1 MKNRVIFKRFISFL
15 LVFTMILGNLIPFN
29 ICISKASSE
38 KEIYKST
45 NCSIVFKVN
54 SEWDSGFEGQF
65 IIKNLGNETLENWK
79 FQLKF
84 PHEITNLW
92 DGKILSHKG
101 DVYVIQCPD
110 WNLKIPAGGQA
121 VIGFNAKKGKTITAP
136 TNCELLMDRYQVDE
150 EDFEIT
156 YRTTSDWGDAFNGE
170 ISIKNNTSQSIEG
183 WQLEFDFSKE
193 ITNFWTAKI
202 LSHEGNHYIIRND
215 EWNSVIKPNTV
226 IHLGF
231 EGKPGNV
238 NEEPQNYKLTKIQD
252 DENIEVEKPEDTPKF
267 DIEKVN
273 WDKDT
278 DGDGIPDDIEIF
290 FGTDLNKSDTDGDGL
305 DDMYELETSET
316 DFNKTDTDGN
326 GITDDKEDFDKDGL
340 TTIEEFE
347 MKTDPYVADTD
358 DDGLS
363 DGDEVKKFKTN
374 PLVQDTDNDGLLDGD
389 EIKIGLDPLKKMTHE
404 GIPDKDYQ
412 MEQKI
417 TEDKFFVNQDKKEFQ
432 ISMDITASGCV
443 ETGMGVADSSSQNLL
458 SSNRA
463 ILGDAIDFNY
473 VEGTMSSATLKFRIN
488 EKYIKEANAGGTNI
502 DNELKGLKRFNI
514 FRLNQ
519 EDDKENASLLLPI
532 ETNFDSS
539 TNTISA
545 KVDELGTYCVVDM
558 NMWLYDLGIRSDNV
572 KEKQT
577 FDLDDEN
584 EANTDDVPSP
594 DYKPITEDELKQSIE
609 DLVNY
614 SQTPEKTKKK
624 VNQQVDLTIVMDV
637 SHSMDKT
644 INQIKAYIGTLVE
657 RLYQHNITLHTSLV
671 KFTEYKKGQENNTK
685 VLKTKDG
692 SIWAKNSIQAVEL
705 LSKLEIA
712 SGKEETPID
721 GIGMG
726 MELDYRKGAEKYMVL
741 LTDEGCNPVNRYG
754 IKDLNE
760 TAKLLKEKDITTCV
774 VTKEKLEKTYSM
786 LSDKTGGKYFD
797 INSNFVTGIEELIL
811 NNLKGED
818 GFFAVS
824 GLTLEPISLKKKLAK
839 GGSYDTDGDGLT
851 DSQEVNWNLVKK
863 TSPVEFY
870 TLGEYLEKSEKSYF
884 KNALNRFSMGQ
895 QTKVLGISLL
905 PEKTK
910 IKAKDSDGDGVPD
923 KDDPRP
929 LKYDVSSINLFNS
942 KKKKIKDQNGK
953 IPLDMT
959 CGDFSKKQLL
969 KFHPY
974 FEYQAQSSV
983 NDNKKDF
990 SSLLNTLSNGN
1001 LYAVAQKIIEHFM
1014 NGTGND
1020 FKNKTL
1026 TKAFKDH
1033 DNTEEFIKRSLER
1046 LKKQLKKNNYEL
1058 STLSYKKGNEYDRFI
1073 QDGVYPKF
1081 TKFDDNFNG
1090 MGILIHDIWSCN
1102 ILVKNYKVTKKKYSG
1117 TIQYT
1122 FYDHFGLDQYDMEK
1136 KFVVALA
1143 GFRAWF
1149 TLQHYK
1155 KYNKKYKPFVTVFKF
1170 DVKFEGNIH
1179 G

>member
-1 MKNRVIFKRFISFL
+1 MNNRVIFKKFILFL
-15 LVFTMILGNLIPFN
+15 LVFTMILGSLTPFN
-29 ICISKASSE
+29 TCIAKASSE
-38 KEIYKST
+38 KEIYKND

-54 SEWDSGFEGQF
+54 SQWDSGFEGQF
-65 IIKNLGNETLENWK
+65 IIKNLGNESLENWK

-84 PHEITNLW
+84 SHEITNLW

-121 VIGFNAKKGKTITAP
+121 VVGFNAKKGTTITAP

-183 WQLEFDFSKE
+183 WQLEFDFSNE

-202 LSHEGNHYIIRND
+202 LSHKGNHYIIRND
-215 EWNSVIKPNTV
+215 EWNSVIKPNAV

-238 NEEPQNYKLTKIQD
+238 KEEPKNYKLTKMQD
-252 DENIEVEKPEDTPKF
+252 DQNVETVEPEDTPKF

-278 DGDGIPDDIEIF
+278 DGDGIPDDIEDF
-290 FGTDLNKSDTDGDGL
+290 FGTDPNKSDTDGDGL

-316 DFNKTDTDGN
+316 DFTKTETDGN
-326 GITDDKEDFDKDGL
+326 GITDDKEDFDK
-340 TTIEEFE
+340 
-347 MKTDPYVADTD
+347 
-358 DDGLS
+358 
-363 DGDEVKKFKTN
+363 
-374 PLVQDTDNDGLLDGD
+374 DGLLDGD

-404 GIPDKDYQ
+404 GIPDKEYQ
-412 MEQKI
+412 VEQKI

-443 ETGMGVADSSSQNLL
+443 ETGMGVADSSSRNLL
-458 SSNRA
+458 SNNRA

-473 VEGTMSSATLKFRIN
+473 VNGTMSSATLKFRIN
-488 EKYIKEANAGGTNI
+488 EKYLNPSNNGGTTIENQ
-502 DNELKGLKRFNI
+502 LKGLKRFNI

-519 EDDKENASLLLPI
+519 EDDKENASLLLPL

-545 KVDELGTYCVVDM
+545 KVDELGTYCIVDM
-558 NMWLYDLGIRSDNV
+558 NMWLYDLGIRCDNGN
-572 KEKQT
+572 EKQT
-577 FDLDDEN
+577 FGLDEN
-584 EANTDDVPSP
+584 TETNTDDIPSP
-594 DYKPITEDELKQSIE
+594 DYKPITEEELIQSIE
-609 DLVNY
+609 DLSNY
-614 SQTPEKTKKK
+614 SQEPEKIKKK
-624 VNQQVDLTIVMDV
+624 VNQQVDLTIVIDV

-644 INQIKAYIGTLVE
+644 INQIKTYIGTLVE
-657 RLYQHNITLHTSLV
+657 RLYKHNVTLHTSLV
-671 KFTEYKKGQENNTK
+671 KFTEYKKGEENNTK
-685 VLKTKDG
+685 VLKLKDG
-692 SIWAKNSIQAVEL
+692 SVWAKNSKQAIEL

-760 TAKLLKEKDITTCV
+760 AANLLKEKDITTCV
-774 VTKEKLEKTYSM
+774 VTKEKLEKTYSI

-797 INSNFVTGIEELIL
+797 INTNFVTGIEELIL
-811 NNLKGED
+811 NKLNGED

-824 GLTLEPISLKKKLAK
+824 GLTLEPISLKKKLTK
-839 GGSYDTDGDGLT
+839 DGSYDIDKDGLT
-851 DSQEVNWNLVKK
+851 DSQEVNWKLVKN
-863 TSPVEFY
+863 TSPIELY
-870 TLGEYLEKSEKSYF
+870 TLGEYLEKSEKTYF
-884 KNALNRFSMGQ
+884 KNAFNRFSMEQ

-910 IKAKDSDGDGVPD
+910 IKAKDSDGDGILD
-923 KDDPRP
+923 KDDLRP
-929 LKYDVSSINLFNS
+929 YKYDVSSINLFNS
-942 KKKKIKDQNGK
+942 KKKKIKDENGK

-969 KFHPY
+969 KLNSLFKY
-974 FEYQAQSSV
+974 EAKNSV
-983 NDNKKDF
+983 AELKGTFLSLIKLF
-990 SSLLNTLSNGN
+990 SIGDLDTVGTKMVN
-1001 LYAVAQKIIEHFM
+1001 HFM
-1014 NGTGND
+1014 DSSGSDFRNQKLTKE
-1020 FKNKTL
+1020 FKNHTN
-1026 TKAFKDH
+1026 TKNFIERSKKEFKRLLK
-1033 DNTEEFIKRSLER
+1033 DNH
-1046 LKKQLKKNNYEL
+1046 YEL
-1058 STLSYKKGNEYDRFI
+1058 STLAYKKNNDYDDFI
-1073 QDGVYPKF
+1073 QKGAYPKF
-1081 TKFDDNFNG
+1081 TKFYDNFNG
-1090 MGILIHDIWSCN
+1090 MGMLIHDIWSCN
-1102 ILVKNYKVTKKKYSG
+1102 ILIKNYKVTKKKYSG
-1117 TIQYT
+1117 TMQFT
-1122 FYDHFGLDQYDMEK
+1122 FYDHFGLDDKDMQK
-1136 KFVVALA
+1136 SFVNMA

-1149 TLQHYK
+1149 TIQHYNK
-1155 KYNKKYKPFVTVFKF
+1155 FNKKYKPFVTVCRFNIN
-1170 DVKFEGNIH
+1170 FEGNIYD
-1179 G
+1179 